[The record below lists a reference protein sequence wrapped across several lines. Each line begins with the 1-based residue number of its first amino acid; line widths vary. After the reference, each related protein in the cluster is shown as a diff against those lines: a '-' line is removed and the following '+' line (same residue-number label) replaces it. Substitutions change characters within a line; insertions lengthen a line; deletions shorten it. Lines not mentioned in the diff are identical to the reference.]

1 MNKERRLAME
11 RRRAAPP
18 PVYSAENPDT
28 SLSSAF
34 THAFDQP
41 LENMATTFQALGMKE
56 WETFMRDLI
65 EEPEHYEAAAGR
77 FINAQDKGFK
87 WEYFPRAVFE
97 QAGQIAGSIATR
109 VGGGAAGSF
118 VGGPVGMAVGALL
131 GPTLFEAVQI
141 AGPVAMERASRAD
154 PPRAEPNWEDWSGAL
169 GTAAASGVLNAIG
182 IKNVG
187 VLNNIG
193 KGALKQAG
201 KQIVKGGVSEGITEG
216 LQGLTEQIGGTAR
229 TAQGLEID
237 PKAAVGEGFLGLG
250 AGTGTQIGTEIVQDA
265 RTRDMQEGFFDM
277 FKKKE
282 GTETEYVPPKV
293 ISDEEVQAQVEKVEA
308 ERKALAEKD
317 FPSLSKLVEPV
328 EIDLFDSVLERTT
341 DGRASS
347 FDLEAHIPDIQSA
360 IRSAGIKEEDV
371 KDFTRD
377 VLDEVT
383 THPEGYLFDEGMLI
397 SELGE
402 SGAAEHDVFDI
413 QAMVDFV
420 GGRAVGYYEGVQ
432 STSPGK
438 YEGIIEEG
446 PGELTNKLPPVS
458 TTQVGVRPFYD
469 FQPPVGSV
477 QTVYTPETANFLE
490 NSPKGPID
498 PTFMSHSPLWEHL
511 QNVPKKPI
519 SAKKMMD
526 ELFVQVKPGTG
537 ALEHGIFSVSER
549 GKGQKQ
555 NLAREV
561 IESGV
566 ASFLLDR
573 GESPV
578 TRDEVYQVLQD
589 HRSNYGA
596 ILLSDSYRGREIQ
609 DTEEESQIKEDLN
622 TSNPQRLSENYL
634 DEVER
639 GVLIPEQS
647 FGENGLDAWTQGKFN
662 EFMEEE
668 VKKSSVLPENYL
680 QTPTPTSLLPNGE
693 DRFYNEFVDVV
704 EPKVFKRTKEYIE
717 KELPAVA
724 PFAVP
729 QDLDRRATEWY
740 GVKYG
745 GKTPMQTFDMFTGK
759 GTPELQRLGENM
771 EVVLKYD
778 ARVDKV
784 LERKALDDMAKDPVF
799 DVLNPTS
806 AFTVL
811 ARNKEQK
818 YGDPDYYSKNDSTH
832 HWTGPG
838 TVGWTRGGMF
848 SHGEGFKG
856 YLMGEIQSKLG
867 GAVEAQGRTYRSK
880 VGNKM
885 TPDQK
890 RAHQKGAKFINLYS
904 EYRSGTGTGAGY
916 KMNLMVQGLFPDLKA
931 EALPGL
937 TQELTGKTQDS
948 YPVGV
953 PYHPDDL
960 AVQVFGR
967 AKTVSS
973 NAKSYEE
980 ARTVLEQVKEAYHK
994 PYEKK
999 ELVDLLLPASS
1010 FRSIGVDLTEQQA
1023 KTLANDTVEGL
1034 TTPAFSLVKMGLLDR
1049 ADTTDPDVEAVI
1061 NQYMMFYEGDAVN
1074 SIKNKSAQKYRKETL
1089 KAIRPQLLEMMLGD
1103 PQLGAAYTAIKR
1115 GDLPDAYEY
1124 QLLNKLSKT
1133 EGSTESE
1140 IDPDYPLKKGF
1151 AKAMVQA
1158 TIVKTLMHD
1167 PDVTHL
1173 YIPTD
1178 SAGGGPTSPYK
1189 QAISEARKIAK
1200 QFDLEFK
1207 KVLDVDFQAQDQDGD
1222 YGVTVETN
1230 VPVFSLE
1237 IAPLREKIIRDGGFI
1252 GGYMKGGL
1260 VKKATNEVINYGD
1273 YGRAFI

>member
-1 MNKERRLAME
+1 MATLPEK
-11 RRRAAPP
+11 
-18 PVYSAENPDT
+18 DT

-34 THAFDQP
+34 RYAVDQP

-56 WETFMRDLI
+56 WETFMRDLV
-65 EEPEHYEAAAGR
+65 EEPENYEAAAGR

-97 QAGQIAGSIATR
+97 QAGQIAGSLATR

-131 GPTLFEAVQI
+131 GPALFEAVQI

-169 GTAAASGVLNAIG
+169 GTAAASGVLNTIG

-201 KQIVKGGVSEGITEG
+201 KNIVKGTVTEGATEG

-237 PKAAVGEGFLGLG
+237 PKAVVGEGLLG
-250 AGTGTQIGTEIVQDA
+250 AGAGGTTQVGTEIVQDA

-341 DGRASS
+341 GGRASS
-347 FDLEAHIPDIQSA
+347 FDLEAHIPDIQKA
-360 IRSAGIKEEDV
+360 IRSAGIKEKDV

-397 SELGE
+397 EELGE
-402 SGAAEHDVFDI
+402 SGAAEHDVFDT

-446 PGELTNKLPPVS
+446 PGALTNKLPPVS

-745 GKTPMQTFDMFTGK
+745 GKTPMQTFVMFTGK

-771 EVVLKYD
+771 EVILKYD

-818 YGDPDYYSKNDSTH
+818 YGDPDYYSKNDPTH

-880 VGNKM
+880 TGSKM

-890 RAHQKGAKFINLYS
+890 RAHQKGAKLINLY
-904 EYRSGTGTGAGY
+904 ERYRSGTGTGVTF
-916 KMNLMVQGLFPDLKA
+916 KMNLMVQALFPDLKA

-937 TQELTGKTQDS
+937 AQELAGKTRES
-948 YPVGV
+948 YPANA
-953 PYHPDDL
+953 PSYHPNNFSST
-960 AVQVFGR
+960 VFGR
-967 AKTVSS
+967 AQTVSS

-999 ELVDLLLPASS
+999 ELVDLLLNPSVVRGVP
-1010 FRSIGVDLTEQQA
+1010 FRSIGIDLTEQQA

-1049 ADTTDPDVEAVI
+1049 VDTTDSDVEAVI
-1061 NQYMMFYEGDAVN
+1061 NQYNLLYKNIFY
-1074 SIKNKSAQKYRKETL
+1074 KSAQKYRKETL
-1089 KAIRPQLLEMMLGD
+1089 KAVRPQLLEMMLGD
-1103 PQLGAAYTAIKR
+1103 PLLGAAYTAIKR

-1124 QLLNKLSKT
+1124 ELLNKLSKT
-1133 EGSTESE
+1133 EGDTESQ

-1151 AKAMVQA
+1151 AKAMVHA

-1230 VPVFSLE
+1230 VPVFALE

>member
-1 MNKERRLAME
+1 MATLPEK
-11 RRRAAPP
+11 
-18 PVYSAENPDT
+18 DT

-34 THAFDQP
+34 RYAVDQP

-56 WETFMRDLI
+56 WETFMRDLV
-65 EEPEHYEAAAGR
+65 EEPENYEAAAGR

-97 QAGQIAGSIATR
+97 QAGQIAGSLATR

-131 GPTLFEAVQI
+131 GPALFEAVQI

-182 IKNVG
+182 VKNVG

-201 KQIVKGGVSEGITEG
+201 KQIVKGGVSEGVTEG

-250 AGTGTQIGTEIVQDA
+250 AGTGTQVGTEIVQDA

-282 GTETEYVPPKV
+282 GTETEYVPPKAV
-293 ISDEEVQAQVEKVEA
+293 SDEEVQAQVEKVEA

-341 DGRASS
+341 GGRASS
-347 FDLEAHIPDIQSA
+347 FDLEAHIPDIQKA
-360 IRSAGIKEEDV
+360 VRSAGIKEEDV

-383 THPEGYLFDEGMLI
+383 THPEGYLFHEGMLI
-397 SELGE
+397 EEFGEL
-402 SGAAEHDVFDI
+402 GAAEHDVFDI

-622 TSNPQRLSENYL
+622 TSNPQRLSEDFLNN
-634 DEVER
+634 VER
-639 GVLIPEQS
+639 GTLDYNTIGSER
-647 FGENGLDAWTQGKFN
+647 ENGLDAWAQGKFN

-668 VKKSSVLPENYL
+668 VKKSSVLPEGYPLDPESDPN
-680 QTPTPTSLLPNGE
+680 TPQDLIPGAYGE
-693 DRFYNEFVDVV
+693 DRFYNEYTNVV
-704 EPKVFKRTKEYIE
+704 EPKANKRIKEYIE
-717 KELPAVA
+717 KELPAIA

-771 EVVLKYD
+771 EIILKYD

-890 RAHQKGAKFINLYS
+890 RAHQKGAKLIDLYKK
-904 EYRSGTGTGAGY
+904 YRSGTGTGVTF
-916 KMNLMVQGLFPDLKA
+916 KMNLMVQALFPDLKA

-937 TQELTGKTQDS
+937 AQELAGKTRES
-948 YPVGV
+948 YPANA
-953 PYHPDDL
+953 PSYHPNNFSST
-960 AVQVFGR
+960 VFGR
-967 AKTVSS
+967 GQAVSS

-999 ELVDLLLPASS
+999 ELAEVAIP
-1010 FRSIGVDLTEQQA
+1010 FREIGIDLTEQQA

-1034 TTPAFSLVKMGLLDR
+1034 ATPAFSLVKMGLLDR
-1049 ADTTDPDVEAVI
+1049 ADTTDPEVEAVI
-1061 NQYMMFYEGDAVN
+1061 NQYNLLYEEIFY
-1074 SIKNKSAQKYRKETL
+1074 KSAQKYRKETL
-1089 KAIRPQLLEMMLGD
+1089 KAVRPQLLEMMLGD

-1124 QLLNKLSKT
+1124 ELLNKLSKT

-1151 AKAMVQA
+1151 AKAMVHA

-1230 VPVFSLE
+1230 VPVFALE